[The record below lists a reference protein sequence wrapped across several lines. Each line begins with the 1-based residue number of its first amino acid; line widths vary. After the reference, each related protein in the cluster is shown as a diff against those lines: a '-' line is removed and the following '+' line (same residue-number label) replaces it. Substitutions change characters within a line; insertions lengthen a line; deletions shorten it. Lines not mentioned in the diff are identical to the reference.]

1 MKRTT
6 LRTSAIALGVAA
18 ALPATAQ
25 EWNLGWGGFIHQHVA
40 FGSGEVE
47 NSANPKDAVIK
58 EEGEDDVHI
67 KVRIVDSAPSN
78 IDEDTSSVAVSDG
91 AAISFT
97 TSAQK
102 NYYVTPTGGKTADI
116 AAAIE
121 ALAATDDG
129 FNDRTDADEVTIY
142 IVAPSTGATS
152 NNQVVALNEAIAD
165 GEKLNFLKHG
175 KFDGSGMHSNTE
187 VHFTPSVTLDS
198 GLTFGAKIEFEG
210 DKEGVDQSFISVSSE
225 SLGTLK
231 IGKHGKAGLGV
242 HAPSVGIGINS
253 GDHHNFIAVAK
264 GVGAT
269 SGTNPSIIGTSDR
282 ISYTTPKNALGGFEL
297 GISYAPGGDD
307 GNRRS
312 GFLRSKPSAGNP
324 GDLSD
329 NIDVAMK
336 FEQSLGDTSFALGMR
351 YGTAKEEGAKK
362 KPRVLGVGASVGFG
376 GFTFGGSYADA
387 AHETPALSS
396 SGWNLGASYNMEAWT
411 FGIET
416 FQGEADD
423 GDEHSVSKIAA
434 SWALGPGVAWDFYA
448 VTASSTHS
456 YNGKVEVAPISLSG
470 STTAPA
476 KSIIVDGTT
485 KGSGNAFG
493 TAIKLTF

>member
-6 LRTSAIALGVAA
+6 LRTSAIALGVAVA
-18 ALPATAQ
+18 MPATAQ
-25 EWNLGWGGFIHQHVA
+25 EWDLKWSGFIHQHVA
-40 FGSGEVE
+40 FGSGEVK
-47 NSANPKDAVIK
+47 NSGNPVDKVFTV
-58 EEGEDDVHI
+58 GERKIPI
-67 KVRIVDSAPSN
+67 KVRFADAPLSAYTGPNNNATDGTS
-78 IDEDTSSVAVSDG
+78 IDFNNTA
-91 AAISFT
+91 T
-97 TSAQK
+97 
-102 NYYVTPTGGKTADI
+102 NYYVTSVNANLEVTINGLDAADV
-116 AAAIE
+116 E
-121 ALAATDDG
+121 NLAS
-129 FNDRTDADEVTIY
+129 RTDTGDITIY
-142 IVAPSTGATS
+142 IVAPSTGTS
-152 NNQVVALNEAIAD
+152 AHAQVVALNEAIAD

-187 VHFTPSVTLDS
+187 VHFTPSVTLDT
-198 GLTFGAKIEFEG
+198 GLTFGATIEFEG

-253 GDHHNFIAVAK
+253 GDHHNFIAIAK
-264 GVGAT
+264 GIGAT

-312 GFLRSKPSAGNP
+312 GFLRSKPSANGSNP

-329 NIDVAMK
+329 NIDVSMK
-336 FEQSLGDTSFALGMR
+336 FAQAFGEANFELGMR

-362 KPRVLGVGASVGFG
+362 KPRVLGFGASVGFG

-434 SWALGPGVAWDFYA
+434 SRTLGPGVTWDIYA

-456 YNGKVEVAPISLSG
+456 YSGQVEVAKSVTSG
-470 STTAPA
+470 TAFATPA
-476 KSIIVDGTT
+476 RTINVDGTT